1 MCKTIA
7 TIKTNV
13 FVALCAMLLL
23 VSCKPGVPG
32 DYLQPGKMADILYE
46 FQMAQTL
53 YDQQGGDSLTLLSYR
68 ANIFKKNGVTEAEFD
83 SSMVYYARHTR
94 LLYDVYKKVGDRLNN
109 ELMAQGG
116 SSMSMAQYGENIASG
131 DTASIWKGD
140 MCFALTPYQADNIYT
155 YEAKADTS
163 YHKGDRII
171 LDFDAQ
177 FVYQEGVRNA
187 VAVLTVTFAND
198 SVASEVSQLTSS
210 SHYHIQIEDTRKVGI
225 KDVKGYFMLGN
236 SLDEGP
242 STTLRLA
249 VFYNIQLLKMH
260 IKEVAADSKN
270 AAATLN
276 GAQTD
281 MQPLPSESG
290 SSASG
295 SSASGSSPQPVSSA
309 TDPVEQV
316 SNVKPIRPV
325 KMLPI
330 GKPLPK
336 GKDIPVRKP
345 VAAKKIATDSPK
357 LLMNENR
364 K

>member
-1 MCKTIA
+1 
-7 TIKTNV
+7 
-13 FVALCAMLLL
+13 
-23 VSCKPGVPG
+23 
-32 DYLQPGKMADILYE
+32 
-46 FQMAQTL
+46 
-53 YDQQGGDSLTLLSYR
+53 
-68 ANIFKKNGVTEAEFD
+68 
-83 SSMVYYARHTR
+83 MVYYARHTR

-163 YHKGDRII
+163 YHKGDRLI

-187 VAVLTVTFAND
+187 D

-260 IKEVAADSKN
+260 IKEAAADNKN
-270 AAATLN
+270 AAAPLN

-281 MQPLPSESG
+281 MQPLPS
-290 SSASG
+290 ASG
-295 SSASGSSPQPVSSA
+295 SCGACVEREAHKARQDASHRQAASQGQRHSCEKACCRKEDSDGQPEA
-309 TDPVEQV
+309 LDEREQEM
-316 SNVKPIRPV
+316 SWFCNF
-325 KMLPI
+325 
-330 GKPLPK
+330 
-336 GKDIPVRKP
+336 
-345 VAAKKIATDSPK
+345 
-357 LLMNENR
+357 
-364 K
+364 

>member
-1 MCKTIA
+1 M
-7 TIKTNV
+7 
-13 FVALCAMLLL
+13 
-23 VSCKPGVPG
+23 
-32 DYLQPGKMADILYE
+32 
-46 FQMAQTL
+46 
-53 YDQQGGDSLTLLSYR
+53 
-68 ANIFKKNGVTEAEFD
+68 
-83 SSMVYYARHTR
+83 
-94 LLYDVYKKVGDRLNN
+94 
-109 ELMAQGG
+109 
-116 SSMSMAQYGENIASG
+116 
-131 DTASIWKGD
+131 
-140 MCFALTPYQADNIYT
+140 
-155 YEAKADTS
+155 
-163 YHKGDRII
+163 
-171 LDFDAQ
+171 
-177 FVYQEGVRNA
+177 RNA

-260 IKEVAADSKN
+260 IKEVASDNKN
-270 AAATLN
+270 AAAPLN

-281 MQPLPSESG
+281 MQPLPSASG

-295 SSASGSSPQPVSSA
+295 PSASGSSPQPVSST
-309 TDPVEQV
+309 TDPVEHV

-325 KMLPI
+325 TMLPT

-345 VAAKKIATDSPK
+345 VAGKKIATDSPK
-357 LLMNENR
+357 LLMNEN
-364 K
+364 KK

>member
-1 MCKTIA
+1 
-7 TIKTNV
+7 
-13 FVALCAMLLL
+13 
-23 VSCKPGVPG
+23 
-32 DYLQPGKMADILYE
+32 
-46 FQMAQTL
+46 
-53 YDQQGGDSLTLLSYR
+53 
-68 ANIFKKNGVTEAEFD
+68 
-83 SSMVYYARHTR
+83 
-94 LLYDVYKKVGDRLNN
+94 
-109 ELMAQGG
+109 
-116 SSMSMAQYGENIASG
+116 MSMAQYGENIASG

-210 SHYHIQIEDTRKVGI
+210 SHYHLQIEDTRKVGI

-260 IKEVAADSKN
+260 IKEVAADNKN
-270 AAATLN
+270 AAAPLN

-290 SSASG
+290 SSS
-295 SSASGSSPQPVSSA
+295 SGSSPQPVSST
-309 TDPVEQV
+309 TDPVEHV

-325 KMLPI
+325 KMLPT

>member
-1 MCKTIA
+1 M
-7 TIKTNV
+7 
-13 FVALCAMLLL
+13 
-23 VSCKPGVPG
+23 
-32 DYLQPGKMADILYE
+32 
-46 FQMAQTL
+46 
-53 YDQQGGDSLTLLSYR
+53 
-68 ANIFKKNGVTEAEFD
+68 
-83 SSMVYYARHTR
+83 
-94 LLYDVYKKVGDRLNN
+94 
-109 ELMAQGG
+109 
-116 SSMSMAQYGENIASG
+116 
-131 DTASIWKGD
+131 
-140 MCFALTPYQADNIYT
+140 
-155 YEAKADTS
+155 
-163 YHKGDRII
+163 
-171 LDFDAQ
+171 
-177 FVYQEGVRNA
+177 
-187 VAVLTVTFAND
+187 
-198 SVASEVSQLTSS
+198 SQLTSS

-260 IKEVAADSKN
+260 IKEVAADNKN
-270 AAATLN
+270 AAAPLN

-295 SSASGSSPQPVSSA
+295 SSASGSSPSGSSPQPVSSA
-309 TDPVEQV
+309 TDPVEHV

-325 KMLPI
+325 KMLPT

-357 LLMNENR
+357 LLMNEN
-364 K
+364 KK

>member
-68 ANIFKKNGVTEAEFD
+68 ANIFKKNGVTEAEFN

-94 LLYDVYKKVGDRLNN
+94 LLYDVYKKVGDRLSN

-249 VFYNIQLLKMH
+249 VFYNIQLLKLH
-260 IKEVAADSKN
+260 IKEVAADNKN
-270 AAATLN
+270 AAAPLN

-281 MQPLPSESG
+281 MQPLPS
-290 SSASG
+290 ASG
-295 SSASGSSPQPVSSA
+295 SPASGSSPQPVPSA
-309 TDPVEQV
+309 TDPVEHV

-325 KMLPI
+325 KMLPT

-357 LLMNENR
+357 LLMNEN
-364 K
+364 KK